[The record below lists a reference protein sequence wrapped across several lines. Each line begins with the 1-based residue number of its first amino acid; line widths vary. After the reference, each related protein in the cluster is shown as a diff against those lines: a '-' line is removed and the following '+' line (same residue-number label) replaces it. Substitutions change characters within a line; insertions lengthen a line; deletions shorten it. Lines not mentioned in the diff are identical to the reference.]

1 MDLAAFASS
10 FPAMWTYVVIPVMI
24 CIARILDVSIGT
36 MRIVF
41 LSRGMKYLAP
51 VLGFFEVIIWLLAI
65 SQVMKHMDSWLNYIA
80 YGLGFALGNYLG
92 MVLEEKLSVGHVM
105 LRVITRRSAMSLID
119 HFREEGHRMTYV
131 DAEGLK
137 GPVQVMFTITPRRKL
152 PELLGA
158 VRRYN
163 PDAVYSIE
171 DVRSLSPNATNP
183 VLKTHTMPKRRLF
196 RFYRKG
202 K

>member
-1 MDLAAFASS
+1 
-10 FPAMWTYVVIPVMI
+10 
-24 CIARILDVSIGT
+24 
-36 MRIVF
+36 
-41 LSRGMKYLAP
+41 
-51 VLGFFEVIIWLLAI
+51 
-65 SQVMKHMDSWLNYIA
+65 MDSWLNYIA

-92 MVLEEKLSVGHVM
+92 MVLEEKLSVGHVL
-105 LRVITRRSAMSLID
+105 LRVITRHSAMSLID

-158 VRRYN
+158 VRQYN

-183 VLKTHTMPKRRLF
+183 VLKTHPLPKRRLF